1 MFVSDVSI
9 RLIAH
14 QIVDAIWVSC
24 SNSAVQRGLASFILD
39 VYNGLW
45 IDRLNFS
52 NSPTFR

>member
-24 SNSAVQRGLASFILD
+24 SNSAVQRGLTSFILD
-39 VYNGLW
+39 VYNGL
-45 IDRLNFS
+45 
-52 NSPTFR
+52 